1 MHANPLRW
9 ALLGVAAALLL
20 LYSVAAAAQ
29 EASSAALP
37 GDSLYQIE
45 LPLTDQTGRQFAFAS
60 LRGRTQLVSMFY
72 TSCRYVCPLIID
84 TLKHTEAALDEVQRA
99 RLGVV
104 VVSFDPAR
112 DDVEALASVAAKRRL
127 DAARWH
133 LARTDEDHVRTLAA
147 ALDIQ
152 YRRLDDG
159 EFNHASRVILLDR
172 DGRVL
177 ASTGKLGEADPAF
190 VEAVRKALAA
200 P

>member
-112 DDVEALASVAAKRRL
+112 DDVEALASVAVKRRL